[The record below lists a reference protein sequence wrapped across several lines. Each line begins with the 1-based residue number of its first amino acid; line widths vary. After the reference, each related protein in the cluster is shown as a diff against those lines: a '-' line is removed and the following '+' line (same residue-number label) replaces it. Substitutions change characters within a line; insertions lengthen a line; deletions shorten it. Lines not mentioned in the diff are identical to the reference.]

1 MNMMI
6 INYVCDCKIY
16 LFLFVFSE
24 KLAGDE
30 ILQVGRDLGVE
41 DKEGIR
47 ITQVSLSLKTL
58 LT

>member
-6 INYVCDCKIY
+6 INHVCDCKIY
-16 LFLFVFSE
+16 LCFSE